1 MRIESLYI
9 DGFGHFAQHTFGPFE
24 APITIFEGENEAG
37 KTTLLAFIRTILFG
51 FSSRGRDEHYSPI
64 KGGRHGGHIVVVDD
78 NGTRYTV
85 ERYAGARGGNLS
97 VKDES
102 GNSYAEADLKQL
114 VGHSSKELFENV
126 FAFGL
131 DELQEMKS
139 LDNEEVQGRIYS
151 AGLGVTDLP
160 GVERK
165 IEADRE
171 KIYRLGGNLGRN
183 QSISEVLS
191 ELEEVE
197 ASLAVHH
204 KDAPRYAELT
214 NQIVRLAD
222 DIAGLEETRTEI
234 YRALDHQRNLRTV
247 RDDLVETGI
256 LEAKLSAL
264 PLSPNFPQDG
274 VARLETVLE
283 QVAKSEEATQQTADT
298 VEKLKE
304 VVSHPVTGEDL
315 LQDAADIRKATLE
328 KSRLDA
334 AVKDLPERIGE
345 ANQQTAEVDRLLKEL
360 GPGWDSTRLEAIDI
374 SLPARDKVNQEK
386 ELATRLRQAVTT
398 RQGERESAEKES
410 ASADEATKQAAAEI
424 EQAGPSEYD
433 EAALTTCRGTI
444 SAARQGLVR
453 LSEARQLRAN
463 LPPSGTRGASG
474 LGKLPLFAAALLF
487 AILGIGSAIWGF
499 IGNGGVAAVVLAAL
513 GFGIGIVLAIF
524 ALRAGRSR
532 GISSQRGDTGSQIAS
547 IEQELSAAKTMLG
560 LDSLDFAAL
569 EIAGRELEVSTR
581 KWTEIQGLQRIHH
594 DAMQESDRRK
604 LDLERVTEAF
614 DNSEE
619 DRAAAQDTWTKWLRE
634 RDLVESIS
642 ADGVLELFSR
652 VDSARSS
659 LSNQR
664 GRQQRVSAIERDIE
678 EISGL
683 VVPLATKLGVSI
695 DIERSTTITSAIDE
709 LSHRLEEAQGEFR
722 QREAEQVSLTEA
734 EERLDLERRRSQKA
748 EDDLKEL
755 LLLADTDDTEEFRR
769 IGAVQDEY
777 QEYQNKLEGHKT
789 TILRVF
795 GSEANHEGLRAEIG
809 DRSPIALGESVQ
821 ETQQS
826 LEEAEL
832 KRDEL
837 REESVLAG
845 NELEALGT
853 SDEASD
859 LIAKRETL
867 VEELR
872 ELGTQWSKYSLA
884 LMMLRKARKHH
895 EEERQ
900 PQVIQTA
907 SEFFKNVT
915 GGRYRGLRSPVG
927 ESVIIAVTEA
937 GEEKQHSQLSRG
949 TREQMY
955 LSVRFGLVREFSQ
968 HTTSLPVIVD
978 DALVNSDPRRA
989 RAAAEGFA
997 KLADTNQVLVFT
1009 CHPEITQ
1016 QFQEACADAQIY
1028 KLESLPES

>member
-9 DGFGHFAQHTFGPFE
+9 DGFGHFAQHTFGPFD

-51 FSSRGRDEHYSPI
+51 FPSRGRDEHYPPF
-64 KGGRHGGHIVVVDD
+64 KGGKHGGHIVVLDE

-85 ERYAGARGGNLS
+85 ERHAGVRGGILS
-97 VKDES
+97 VKDDS
-102 GNSYAEADLKQL
+102 GNSYGEAELKQL
-114 VGHSSKELFENV
+114 VGHSSKELFENI

-197 ASLAVHH
+197 ASLALHH
-204 KDAPRYAELT
+204 QDAPRYAELT
-214 NQIVRLAD
+214 NQIVRLSD
-222 DIAGLEETRTEI
+222 DIAGLEEARTEI
-234 YRALDHQRNLRTV
+234 YHALDHQRNLRTV

-256 LEAKLSAL
+256 LEAKLSEL

-274 VARLETVLE
+274 IARLETVLD
-283 QVAKSEEATQQTADT
+283 QVAKSEEATQQAADT

-304 VVSHPVTGEDL
+304 VVSHPLAGEDL
-315 LQDAADIRKATLE
+315 LEDAADIRKATSE

-334 AVKDLPERIGE
+334 AAKDLPERIGE
-345 ANQQTAEVDRLLKEL
+345 ANQQTAEVDRLVKEL

-374 SLPARDKVNQEK
+374 SLPARDKVTQEK
-386 ELATRLRQAVTT
+386 ELAARLRQAVTT

-410 ASADEATKQAAAEI
+410 TSADESTKQVAAEI
-424 EQAGPSEYD
+424 ERAGPSEYD
-433 EAALTTCRGTI
+433 ETALTTRRGAI

-453 LSEARQLRAN
+453 LSEARQLQAN
-463 LPPSGTRGASG
+463 LPSSGTSGASG

-487 AILGIGSAIWGF
+487 AILGIGAAIWGF

-513 GFGIGIVLAIF
+513 GFVIGIGLAVF
-524 ALRAGRSR
+524 ASRSGRSQ
-532 GISSQRGDTGSQIAS
+532 GISSQPGDTGSQIVS
-547 IEQELSAAKTMLG
+547 IEQELSVAQKMLG

-569 EIAGRELEVSTR
+569 EIAGGELEVSTR
-581 KWTEIQGLQRIHH
+581 KWTEIQGLQRAHN
-594 DAMQESDRRK
+594 DAVQESDRRK
-604 LDLERVTEAF
+604 FDLERATEAF
-614 DNSEE
+614 ANSDEE
-619 DRAAAQDTWTKWLRE
+619 CAEAQDGWTEWLKV
-634 RDLVESIS
+634 RDLVETMS

-652 VDSARSS
+652 VDAARSS
-659 LSNQR
+659 LTNQR
-664 GRQQRVSAIERDIE
+664 DRQQRVSAIESDIE

-683 VVPLATKLGVSI
+683 VVPLATKHGVSI
-695 DIERSTTITSAIDE
+695 DIELSTTITPAIDE
-709 LSHRLEEAQGEFR
+709 LSHRLEEAQGESR
-722 QREAEQVSLTEA
+722 QREADKASLTDA
-734 EERLDLERRRSQKA
+734 EDRLEQEKRQSQKA
-748 EDDLKEL
+748 GDDLKEL

-769 IGAVQDEY
+769 IGAVHDEQQD
-777 QEYQNKLEGHKT
+777 YQNELGGHKT

-795 GSEANHEGLRAEIG
+795 GSEADQESLRAEIG
-809 DRSPIALGESVQ
+809 DRSPVALDERVQ

-832 KRDEL
+832 KRDGL

-845 NELEALGT
+845 NQLAELST

-859 LIAKRETL
+859 LMAKRETL
-867 VEELR
+867 IEELR
-872 ELGTQWSKYSLA
+872 ELGSQWSKYSLA
-884 LMMLRKARKHH
+884 LMMLRKARNHH

-907 SEFFKNVT
+907 SEFFKDVT

-937 GEEKQHSQLSRG
+937 GEERQASQLSRG

-955 LSVRFGLVREFSQ
+955 LSLRFGLVREFSL

-997 KLADTNQVLVFT
+997 RLVDTNQVLVFT
-1009 CHPEITQ
+1009 CHPEIAQ

-1028 KLESLPES
+1028 KLESLPE